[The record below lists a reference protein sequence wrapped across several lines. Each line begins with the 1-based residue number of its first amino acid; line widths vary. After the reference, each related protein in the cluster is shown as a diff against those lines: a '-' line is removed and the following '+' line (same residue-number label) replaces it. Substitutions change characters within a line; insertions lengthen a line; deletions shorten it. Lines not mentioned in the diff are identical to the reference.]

1 LVAVATGKIDGI
13 MAIVGF
19 FIGAFL
25 YNIGFTMLDK
35 YVVSDIYKYIYSGNL
50 GFITLPELAK
60 VRPGIVILA
69 IALFAIGFFWFGELI
84 EKRAEDKK

>member
-1 LVAVATGKIDGI
+1 MVAVATGKIDGI

-25 YNIGFTMLDK
+25 YNIVFTILEK
-35 YVVSDIYKYIYSGNL
+35 YVVSDIYKYIYSGNI

-69 IALFAIGFFWFGELI
+69 IALFALAFFWFGEFI
-84 EKRAEDKK
+84 EKRVENKK